1 MRRSTMTFIILATL
15 TLASGILWGMP
26 PENEDHDRL
35 AVLWPSG
42 DPDVA
47 HRVCLMYTHVAKTA
61 EWFDEVLLIVWGP
74 SQKLLAADKDV
85 RDKVKAM
92 QEDGIQ
98 VQVCIFCAE
107 TYGLTEQLRELGF
120 EVKPMGVP
128 LTDVLKSDD
137 WKLLTF

>member
-26 PENEDHDRL
+26 PENEDPDRL
-35 AVLWPSG
+35 AVLWTSG

>member
-15 TLASGILWGMP
+15 TLASGILWGKP
-26 PENEDHDRL
+26 AANEDPDRL
-35 AVLWPSG
+35 AVLWTSG

-47 HRVCLMYTHVAKTA
+47 HKVCLMYTHVAKTA

-92 QEDGIQ
+92 
-98 VQVCIFCAE
+98 VASRSRSVFS
-107 TYGLTEQLRELGF
+107 
-120 EVKPMGVP
+120 
-128 LTDVLKSDD
+128 VLKP
-137 WKLLTF
+137 TV